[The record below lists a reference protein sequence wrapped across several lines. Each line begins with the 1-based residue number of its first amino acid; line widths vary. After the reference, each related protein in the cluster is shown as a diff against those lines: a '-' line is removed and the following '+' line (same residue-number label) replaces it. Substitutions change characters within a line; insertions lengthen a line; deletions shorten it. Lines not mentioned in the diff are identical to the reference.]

1 MTAMFKV
8 MLKAITYSATLTN
21 KSPAARFWRLIE
33 LDTNKLKPNMIEVSR
48 MEVPGQDVFP
58 MVKSE
63 NMGTAINLF
72 LTSDG
77 KESSTYIDVADLES
91 LNRGIPELQGVISPD
106 PKHLVIG
113 NLGEENC
120 FEYDFDS
127 GSEMFFHGQPITSI
141 TVEGGLKVQGEQN
154 YKILPSVTI
163 VLKEPEAVIKVE
175 VGFIRLECKPPAK
188 VRRSFRPL
196 SRK

>member
-1 MTAMFKV
+1 M
-8 MLKAITYSATLTN
+8 
-21 KSPAARFWRLIE
+21 
-33 LDTNKLKPNMIEVSR
+33 DTNKLKPNMIEVSR

-58 MVKSE
+58 KVKSE
-63 NMGTAINLF
+63 NMGAAINLF

-77 KESSTYIDVADLES
+77 KQSSTHIDVAKLES
-91 LNRGIPELQGVISPD
+91 LNRGIYALEGVISPA
-106 PKHLVIG
+106 PKLIVIG
-113 NLGEENC
+113 NVGEEIC

-127 GSEMFFHGQPITSI
+127 GSEMLFHGQPITSI

-154 YKILPSVTI
+154 SNKILPSVTI
-163 VLKEPEAVIKVE
+163 VLKEPVAVIKVD

-196 SRK
+196 PRK

>member
-1 MTAMFKV
+1 M
-8 MLKAITYSATLTN
+8 
-21 KSPAARFWRLIE
+21 
-33 LDTNKLKPNMIEVSR
+33 DTNKLKPNMIEVSR

-58 MVKSE
+58 KVKSE
-63 NMGTAINLF
+63 NMGAAINLF

-77 KESSTYIDVADLES
+77 KQSSTHIDVAKLES
-91 LNRGIPELQGVISPD
+91 LNRGIYALEGVISPA
-106 PKHLVIG
+106 PKHIVIW
-113 NLGEENC
+113 NVGEEIC

-127 GSEMFFHGQPITSI
+127 GSEMLFHGQPITSI

-163 VLKEPEAVIKVE
+163 VLKEPEVAFKLD

-196 SRK
+196 PRK

>member
-1 MTAMFKV
+1 MESK
-8 MLKAITYSATLTN
+8 
-21 KSPAARFWRLIE
+21 
-33 LDTNKLKPNMIEVSR
+33 KLKLNTILVSR
-48 MEVPGQDVFP
+48 MESPGREDFP
-58 MVKSE
+58 KVKSE
-63 NMGTAINLF
+63 NMGNAINLF

-77 KESSTYIDVADLES
+77 KQSSTYIDVAD

-106 PKHLVIG
+106 PKKIVIG

-127 GSEMFFHGQPITSI
+127 GSEMLFHGEPIKSI
-141 TVEGGLKVQGEQN
+141 TVEGGLEVRGKETT
-154 YKILPSVTI
+154 KILPAVTI

-188 VRRSFRPL
+188 VRRSFRPITGGA
-196 SRK
+196 R

>member
-1 MTAMFKV
+1 M
-8 MLKAITYSATLTN
+8 
-21 KSPAARFWRLIE
+21 
-33 LDTNKLKPNMIEVSR
+33 DTNKLKPNMIEVSR

-106 PKHLVIG
+106 PKHLMVGKI
-113 NLGEENC
+113 GEEHC

-127 GSEMFFHGQPITSI
+127 GSEMLFHGEPIKSI
-141 TVEGGLKVQGEQN
+141 TVEGGLEVRGEQTS
-154 YKILPSVTI
+154 KILPSVTI

-196 SRK
+196 PRK